1 MTEEK
6 SIKIKKNDLWK
17 YATFVLLAIVIILG
31 VISFRGGY
39 TGQVIS
45 EEEAGENLVNYLS
58 SVGYTDF
65 EVQNIQNLGSIY
77 EIDTTYQG
85 QEIPFYITKDG
96 YIIGNSLVSIIPQ
109 KEETSCYK
117 NANCDLELSIELME
131 SVGIDSN
138 AVLECVSTKGDN
150 LFEEDYNTAVSNG
163 VTGSPT
169 LMINGEKVSVSRTAD
184 AYKSAVC
191 SAFTN
196 APKECEGYEDLSLNI
211 IQKETPVAELYIW
224 SYCPYGV
231 TALKPFAEV
240 ASLLDDYASFR
251 VYLYYAGHGDFEE
264 QQNKIQ
270 ACIQNL
276 GYEEEYWE
284 YAQDFVTKI
293 YPSITDSTGSSS
305 AGQC

>member
-1 MTEEK
+1 MTKEK
-6 SIKIKKNDLWK
+6 SIKIKKGDLWK
-17 YATFVLLAIVIILG
+17 YSTFVLLAIAIILG
-31 VISFRGGY
+31 VISFRGSC

-45 EEEAGENLVNYLS
+45 EEEAAENLVVYLS
-58 SVGYTDF
+58 SVGYDGF
-65 EVQNIQNLGSIY
+65 EVQDIKNMGSVY
-77 EIDTTYQG
+77 EIDTIYQS
-85 QEIPFYITKDG
+85 QEIPFYVTRDG
-96 YIIGNSLVSIIPQ
+96 YYIGNYLTSIIPQ
-109 KEETSCYK
+109 EGEKSCYK
-117 NANCDLELSIELME
+117 NANCDLELSIELMGA
-131 SVGIDSN
+131 VGIDSN